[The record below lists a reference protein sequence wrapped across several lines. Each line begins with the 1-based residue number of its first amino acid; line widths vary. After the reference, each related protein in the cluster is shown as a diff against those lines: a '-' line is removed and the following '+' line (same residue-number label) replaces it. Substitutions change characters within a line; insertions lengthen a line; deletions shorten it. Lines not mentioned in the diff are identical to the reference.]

1 MIPSIWSRSTL
12 GGAGLVKL
20 DFVVTGWTVE
30 RAIALHMPRGP
41 AWSATNSALGPRAN
55 GGRDTLHVPD
65 DVELPYGVLGRVIG
79 RFVQRISDGHVEAML
94 AKLMAL
100 AEA

>member
-1 MIPSIWSRSTL
+1 MVGYEQRW
-12 GGAGLVKL
+12 
-20 DFVVTGWTVE
+20 
-30 RAIALHMPRGP
+30 ALEPTAEGTRFTF
-41 AWSATNSALGPRAN
+41 SE
-55 GGRDTLHVPD
+55 